1 MWSKNSLSESLLLC
15 DHGVMLIFLI
25 GVFIVLGHPI
35 LNRAQRSDRA
45 RKSFLT
51 KLKEV
56 DVY

>member
-1 MWSKNSLSESLLLC
+1 LLLC